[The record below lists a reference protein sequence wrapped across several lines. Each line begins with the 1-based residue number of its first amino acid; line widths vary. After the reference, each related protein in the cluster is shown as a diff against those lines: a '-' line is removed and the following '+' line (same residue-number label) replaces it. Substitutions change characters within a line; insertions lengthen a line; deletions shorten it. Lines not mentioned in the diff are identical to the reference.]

1 MQRISAT
8 QRVNLELA
16 AREHGMEFIPG
27 KGVTGWD
34 ESAFYQFTLGQIE
47 EDIESA
53 AEEIED
59 LCFQVVDRA
68 INNEEVLHRLS
79 IPEAFWD
86 YIAQSWKSGEKNL
99 LGRMDLSYSGNGP
112 AKLLEYNADT
122 PTTLYE
128 TAVFQW
134 EWLEHALDKGLI
146 PENSDQL
153 NDVHESLVGAFSNLD
168 LDGLTH
174 FACNQEIEDDKGTLD
189 YIEECAREAGIKSC
203 SINMEDIGIDDA
215 GRFTDLDNHNINTL
229 VKLYPWEWLMEENF
243 GSHIKTSGVKF
254 IEPPWKSILANKGLL
269 PLLWGMFEGHPN
281 LLPSFF
287 EDDPSSASL
296 IDTRNYVR
304 KPLLSRQGANIEI
317 IENGEVL
324 LESEGPY
331 ADELH
336 IIQGFEPLPEFN
348 GRYPLVG
355 CWIVASKPV
364 GLCIREDD
372 TLVTGKG
379 AKVLPHVIL
388 DDG

>member
-1 MQRISAT
+1 ME
-8 QRVNLELA
+8 RVPVAERENWKDTA
-16 AREHGMEFIPG
+16 AEHGFDFHSIDGDPY
-27 KGVTGWD
+27 WD
-34 ESAFYQFTLGQIE
+34 ESAYYRFTLSQIE
-47 EDIESA
+47 EDIEKA

-68 INNEEVLHRLS
+68 INNEEVLDRLS

-86 YIAQSWKSGEKNL
+86 YIAQSWKNGEKNL
-99 LGRMDLSYSGNGP
+99 LGRMDLSYNGDGP

-134 EWLEHALDKGLI
+134 EWLEHALDKEVL

-153 NDVHESLVGAFSNLD
+153 NDVHESLVEAFKNLG

-203 SINMEDIGIDDA
+203 SLNMEEIGIDDA
-215 GRFTDLDNHNINTL
+215 GRFTDLDNHNVNTL
-229 VKLYPWEWLMEENF
+229 VKLYPWEWLMRENF
-243 GSHIKTSGVKF
+243 GSHIPASGVNF
-254 IEPPWKSILANKGLL
+254 IEPPWKTILANKGLL

-287 EDDPSSASL
+287 EDDPASSQL
-296 IDTRNYVR
+296 IDSGSYVR

-317 IENGEVL
+317 VDNGNVL
-324 LESEGPY
+324 IKSEGPY
-331 ADELH
+331 AEDLH
-336 IIQGFEPLPEFN
+336 IVQGFEPLPEFD

-355 CWIVASKPV
+355 CWMVASKAV
-364 GLCIREDD
+364 GLCIREDNN
-372 TLVTGKG
+372 LVTGTG
-379 AKVLPHVIL
+379 ANVIPHVIL
-388 DDG
+388 D